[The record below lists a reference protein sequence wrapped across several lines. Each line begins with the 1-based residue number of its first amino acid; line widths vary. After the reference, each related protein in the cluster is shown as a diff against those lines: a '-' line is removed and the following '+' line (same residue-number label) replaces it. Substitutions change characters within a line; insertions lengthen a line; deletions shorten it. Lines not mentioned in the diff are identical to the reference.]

1 MLGPGYYFCFR
12 WSDSDL
18 GEAGASANS
27 RSIDLHF
34 SDKLPACCSEISLLI
49 SDIMIVSCGERD
61 RFLVDGRDLFHHGC
75 VKTTGGCSNTGHHR
89 VNLKRSLGGS
99 GAAPEKLKRSE

>member
-1 MLGPGYYFCFR
+1 
-12 WSDSDL
+12 L

-49 SDIMIVSCGERD
+49 SDIMIVSCAERD
-61 RFLVDGRDLFHHGC
+61 RILVDGRDLFHHGC